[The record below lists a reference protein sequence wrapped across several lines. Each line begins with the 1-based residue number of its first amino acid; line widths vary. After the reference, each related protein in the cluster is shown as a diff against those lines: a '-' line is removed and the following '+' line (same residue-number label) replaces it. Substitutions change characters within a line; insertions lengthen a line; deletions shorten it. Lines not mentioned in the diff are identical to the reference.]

1 MRKNDWPQ
9 IIEPPNDTSSGSE
22 LDANTF
28 ANVSV
33 NANANANASADA
45 SVDVSASASASVRV
59 NTSAIPIATENR
71 LIVSRPLLNASFVP
85 PMEERESLG
94 EKQFRLS

>member
-33 NANANANASADA
+33 NANANASADA
-45 SVDVSASASASVRV
+45 SADVSANASANVRV

-71 LIVSRPLLNASFVP
+71 LIASRPLLNASFVP

>member
-22 LDANTF
+22 LDAKTF

-33 NANANANASADA
+33 NANANSSADASADVSANASAN
-45 SVDVSASASASVRV
+45 VRV

-71 LIVSRPLLNASFVP
+71 LIASRPLLNASFVP